1 MNYWTCISCRELN
14 SGGMKRCHCGTEKPE
29 YEPKVINLPPI
40 DIGTKQRRSQKM
52 ADSPKLPE
60 VEWRVVDQNG
70 LRIARRFGV
79 DRKDGE

>member
-1 MNYWTCISCRELN
+1 MNYWPCTCGAVN
-14 SGGMKRCHCGTEKPE
+14 SNGFKTCPKCGAGKPE
-29 YEPKVINLPPI
+29 YAPVVSKKETPA
-40 DIGTKQRRSQKM
+40 RRSQKM

-79 DRKDGE
+79 DRKDGGK